1 MRKLRNK
8 VVAIVGQGYVG
19 LPLAMAAVSAG
30 WTVLGIDS
38 NQEKVA
44 KLNQGF
50 SHVEDVDSVEL
61 SKSISVNSYSATY
74 EFSKVADAA
83 VVIFCVPTPLDEN
96 RNPDTRLLENAAASV
111 GANLSSDTLV
121 VSESTSYP
129 GTLTGLII
137 PTIENLLAMG
147 VNEIKYAVAPERV
160 NPGDQVWNQSN
171 TPRLIGPVDQDARA
185 LAAEFYKSF
194 CHEVVFVE
202 KPEIA
207 EAAKL
212 LENTFRLVNIGLA
225 NEFARICRAGGIDVH
240 QVISAA
246 STKPYGFMPFFPGVG
261 VGGHCI
267 PIDPIYLSW
276 WAQQNGEV
284 AQIVEV
290 SDSVNLE
297 TPKKI
302 ASFALTLVED
312 KTPRILILGVSYK
325 PGVADTR
332 ETPVSDLYNQ
342 LKISGANV
350 RWHDPLVHTWEGTT
364 SAPLDWE
371 CDLIIIAIR
380 QERINFNEVLQSK
393 AKILDCT
400 NSFSGNKKVFNI

>member
-83 VVIFCVPTPLDEN
+83 VVILCVPTPLDEN